1 MLSALAGYCSTQS
14 RAQLRAHLMDLVVA
28 VNPMKTPTLRIVVD
42 QRQGIAQIH
51 LDAILHDL
59 ASVVRALM
67 QRFATGIAYALDVR
81 LGKTLVV
88 GCLAHG
94 THPAAGESFDEYW
107 LRNIQ
112 IQRCAHGRRA
122 ARQTQV
128 ERFGLGSG
136 AWEPVQE
143 HTSDGVSAIEA
154 LNDHLNHQLVRHEV
168 AAFHVPWA
176 APPSGVSSS
185 R

>member
-1 MLSALAGYCSTQS
+1 
-14 RAQLRAHLMDLVVA
+14 MDLVVA

-88 GCLAHG
+88 GCLHNEQLPR
-94 THPAAGESFDEYW
+94 PARPSVNIG
-107 LRNIQ
+107 LR
-112 IQRCAHGRRA
+112 
-122 ARQTQV
+122 
-128 ERFGLGSG
+128 
-136 AWEPVQE
+136 
-143 HTSDGVSAIEA
+143 TS
-154 LNDHLNHQLVRHEV
+154 QY
-168 AAFHVPWA
+168 
-176 APPSGVSSS
+176 PPSPPALPPPPQP
-185 R
+185 